1 MWADSLTE
9 DEVDGTL
16 FAADQLISIKWA
28 APLLSLTKPILDRL
42 RIGKIDRDTYRKNP
56 FKPSEKS
63 FLFEIRFAYSLT
75 MTGVIAEY
83 EHSPGEGNTTVD
95 FKVNLNPPWLVELVS
110 LHESEAFKKASWT
123 SGAWQGFRLS
133 SNADDPRQS
142 EEGEILKAQ
151 ERICNKLCDKKQ
163 RPIKFPEP
171 NGAIHLLM
179 VDARGFLGEGLG
191 DKADWHHIVY
201 GHHGLEDHLI
211 RFWTDPKTGQSTP
224 IRGLLEKDCPLIASR
239 IIQERLHII
248 GFICEHTFVAGEIKE
263 RAFYCCNPALLKSEE
278 MVQTVLSH
286 WPLIRMTA

>member
-16 FAADQLISIKWA
+16 FAADQLISIKWH
-28 APLLSLTKPILDRL
+28 RL
-42 RIGKIDRDTYRKNP
+42 RIG
-56 FKPSEKS
+56 
-63 FLFEIRFAYSLT
+63 
-75 MTGVIAEY
+75 
-83 EHSPGEGNTTVD
+83 
-95 FKVNLNPPWLVELVS
+95 
-110 LHESEAFKKASWT
+110 
-123 SGAWQGFRLS
+123 RLIGIPT
-133 SNADDPRQS
+133 D
-142 EEGEILKAQ
+142 
-151 ERICNKLCDKKQ
+151 
-163 RPIKFPEP
+163 
-171 NGAIHLLM
+171 
-179 VDARGFLGEGLG
+179 
-191 DKADWHHIVY
+191 HIVY